1 MINNSEEDLVAR
13 VKEITGRKLAYGAVD
28 CVAGELTAAIAAAT
42 RPGGTV
48 LVTTLITL
56 VTLGVRRAC

>member
-1 MINNSEEDLVAR
+1 MINTSKEDLVAR

-28 CVAGELTAAIAAAT
+28 CVAGELTGAIAAAT

-48 LVTTLITL
+48 LVS
-56 VTLGVRRAC
+56 RASVS